1 MPKSDLISIED
12 LSRAEIELLLDTAES
27 FLPVLERDIK
37 KVPTLRGRTIIN
49 LFWEASTRTSSSFD
63 LAAKRLSADTLALKA
78 SGSAVEKGETL
89 KDTAITLSA
98 YSPDIIVMRHPS
110 AGACQTLSANTEA
123 SVINAGDGKHQHPTQ
138 CLLDLFSMRQNL
150 GRDLQGL
157 RVFIIGDILHSRVA
171 RSDIMGF
178 QMLGMDVTLV
188 APPTLMPRGIEEMG
202 VKVEYDLA
210 NLKDADVIYLLRIQ
224 KERIKA
230 GANFLPSLREYSE
243 LYGISQARLRPGQ
256 RVMHPGPINRG
267 VEIAADIADDDENLI
282 AHQVFSGLAVRMAIL
297 YRTIVGYSDG
307 AAERGGALMERT
319 WSKSG
324 PAADLL
330 IKGGR
335 VVDPAAGIDAVQ
347 DVLVTKG
354 KVAELG
360 KELKPGKTTRV
371 VDARDMLVLPGF
383 VDLHAHLRTPGRE
396 DEEDIATGSQGR
408 GGGRLRGHLR
418 HGQHRSGGRHGQRPQ
433 RPRRDGP
440 RRGRDTRRVLR
451 GRHPRARR
459 RAAHRDGRAR
469 RGRRCRLQR
478 RRASSGDRSAHAP
491 RPAVRQGE
499 RPLRGRPRP
508 GRLALQRAARCTRAR
523 CPRGSASRA
532 SRRCAR
538 ASTSRAPSTSPS
550 TRTRP
555 CTSATSA
562 PPRRWRPSSAPR
574 QPGSGSPPR
583 SRRTT

>member
-1 MPKSDLISIED
+1 MVKDTDLPFTIDGARIILVDDVLYTGRTIRAAIDALFDYGRPAAVQLAVLVDRGHRELPIRPDYVGKNLPTAPRERISVRVAGVRRRRRGRPRARQGGVTMPKRDLISIED
-12 LSRAEIELLLDTAES
+12 LSRADVELLLDTAES

-150 GRDLQGL
+150 GRDLDGL
-157 RVFIIGDILHSRVA
+157 KVFIIGDILHSRVA

-230 GANFLPSLREYSE
+230 GAAYLPSLREYSQ
-243 LYGISQARLRPGQ
+243 LWGISQARLRPGQ

-267 VEIAADIADDDENLI
+267 VEIASDIADDDENLI

-307 AAERGGALMERT
+307 AA
-319 WSKSG
+319 SG
-324 PAADLL
+324 E
-330 IKGGR
+330 
-335 VVDPAAGIDAVQ
+335 
-347 DVLVTKG
+347 VL
-354 KVAELG
+354 
-360 KELKPGKTTRV
+360 
-371 VDARDMLVLPGF
+371 
-383 VDLHAHLRTPGRE
+383 
-396 DEEDIATGSQGR
+396 
-408 GGGRLRGHLR
+408 
-418 HGQHRSGGRHGQRPQ
+418 
-433 RPRRDGP
+433 
-440 RRGRDTRRVLR
+440 
-451 GRHPRARR
+451 
-459 RAAHRDGRAR
+459 
-469 RGRRCRLQR
+469 
-478 RRASSGDRSAHAP
+478 
-491 RPAVRQGE
+491 
-499 RPLRGRPRP
+499 
-508 GRLALQRAARCTRAR
+508 
-523 CPRGSASRA
+523 
-532 SRRCAR
+532 
-538 ASTSRAPSTSPS
+538 
-550 TRTRP
+550 
-555 CTSATSA
+555 
-562 PPRRWRPSSAPR
+562 
-574 QPGSGSPPR
+574 
-583 SRRTT
+583 